1 MSKNKAPS
9 SLLPSWQKNNALQSR
24 CSSTS
29 ISSPSTSTTGSHYQ
43 PFRRTPLTFIAASR
57 SHTAPCSPPMR
68 TTISRRQALAP
79 DHTDENSNLK
89 SNACGDPAFSFGGIS
104 SDTKDIECPNLP
116 DANVNKRFQVHRH
129 CCCPIYLTQF
139 LSPCHSLSPESKRS
153 TLLLQGMLD
162 IARESQ
168 ATTIMAAIDPR
179 TVTSPPAPSIISQ
192 ATFSQLHT
200 TWLAHLLLGNTLTT
214 STSSRCGTSFLAPN
228 VSTLSPNTTP
238 RSFLYCEGFGVCTLA
253 IFNCKSH

>member
-9 SLLPSWQKNNALQSR
+9 GLLPSWQKNNTSQSR

-29 ISSPSTSTTGSHYQ
+29 ISSPSTSTAGSHYQ
-43 PFRRTPLTFIAASR
+43 PFRRSPLTFTAASR
-57 SHTAPCSPPMR
+57 SHTAPCSPPTR
-68 TTISRRQALAP
+68 TTISHRQALAP

-89 SNACGDPAFSFGGIS
+89 SDASGDPTFSFGGIS
-104 SDTKDIECPNLP
+104 SDTENVERPNLP
-116 DANVNKRFQVHRH
+116 DANVNKRFQVRRH

-139 LSPCHSLSPESKRS
+139 SSPRHSLLPESKRS

-162 IARESQ
+162 IARESR

-179 TVTSPPAPSIISQ
+179 TVTSPLAPSIVSR

-200 TWLAHLLLGNTLTT
+200 TWPAHLLLGNTLMT
-214 STSSRCGTSFLAPN
+214 STLSRCGTSFLAPN

-238 RSFLYCEGFGVCTLA
+238 RA
-253 IFNCKSH
+253 IFSLL